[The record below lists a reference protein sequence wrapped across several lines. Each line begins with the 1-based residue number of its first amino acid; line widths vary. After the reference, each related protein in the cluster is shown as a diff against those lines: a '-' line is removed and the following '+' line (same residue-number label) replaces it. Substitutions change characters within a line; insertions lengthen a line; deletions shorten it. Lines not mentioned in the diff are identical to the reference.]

1 MKVLGF
7 IGKLF
12 LKILFAPLWLLLTI
26 LIGIF
31 SMLIGIAAWIFCII
45 AFVLVIVG
53 IFVIITET
61 VKDGLLVLL
70 LAYLLSPWGI
80 PMFAT
85 WILSKFILF
94 KDWLTA
100 KVY

>member
-12 LKILFAPLWLLLTI
+12 LKILFAPLLLLITI

-31 SMLIGIAAWIFCII
+31 SFLIGISAWIFCIFAIVLGI
-45 AFVLVIVG
+45 AG
-53 IFVIITET
+53 IFVLITET

-70 LAYLLSPWGI
+70 LAYLLSPLGI

-85 WILSKFILF
+85 WVLSKFILF
-94 KDWLTA
+94 KEWLTA

>member
-7 IGKLF
+7 IGKLL
-12 LKILFAPLWLLLTI
+12 LKIIFAPVWLLLTV
-26 LIGIF
+26 LIGVF

-53 IFVIITET
+53 VFVLITET
-61 VKDGLLVLL
+61 IKDGIFVLV

-85 WILSKFILF
+85 WILSKIIIF
-94 KDWLTA
+94 KEWLTA

>member
-7 IGKLF
+7 IGKL
-12 LKILFAPLWLLLTI
+12 LMKIIFAPVWLLLTV

-53 IFVIITET
+53 VFVLITET
-61 VKDGLLVLL
+61 IKDGILVLV

-85 WILSKFILF
+85 WILSKIIIF
-94 KDWLTA
+94 KEWLTE